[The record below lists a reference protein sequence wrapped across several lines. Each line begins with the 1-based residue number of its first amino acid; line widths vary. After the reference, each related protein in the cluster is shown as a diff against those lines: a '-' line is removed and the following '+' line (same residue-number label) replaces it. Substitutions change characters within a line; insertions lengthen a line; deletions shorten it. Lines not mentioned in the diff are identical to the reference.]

1 MSWGNQPLGITP
13 RMFLGCLIVLK
24 TKTKKQNKKEN
35 NICVY
40 VSWAK
45 HGSGITF
52 KLRLIALGG
61 SGITF

>member
-1 MSWGNQPLGITP
+1 
-13 RMFLGCLIVLK
+13 MFLGCLIVLK